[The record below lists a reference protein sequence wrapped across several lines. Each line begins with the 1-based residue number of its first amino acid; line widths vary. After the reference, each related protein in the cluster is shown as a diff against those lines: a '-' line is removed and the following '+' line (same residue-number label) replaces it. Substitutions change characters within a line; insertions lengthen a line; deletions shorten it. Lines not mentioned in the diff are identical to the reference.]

1 MLAIVVLSI
10 SLIVLD
16 FKQDHISTL
25 RQGLATLINPLQVV
39 VAGPVEFFNWAN
51 TKFQSHSDL
60 LDENDRL
67 LDEIFILRGQAQ
79 KLIAL
84 EAENSRLK
92 SLMGAVSDRDEH
104 RQIADIIS
112 VRASEFHHEVL
123 INKGKQDGVYVGQ
136 PVIDADGIMG
146 QVSEV
151 AESSSR
157 IILITDERHAIPVRD
172 LRNGVRAIAAG
183 TGRLDR
189 MSLIQVPHS
198 VDIKVNDMLVTSGLG
213 QKYPS
218 GFPVAKVTLV
228 RHDAGENYANIEVTP
243 LARLSRSGQIILIW
257 PADKPDNTL
266 IEGD

>member
-1 MLAIVVLSI
+1 MLGLLVLSV
-10 SLIVLD
+10 SLMVLD
-16 FKQDHISTL
+16 YRQDHISRL
-25 RQGLATLINPLQVV
+25 RSGLATLISPLQKI
-39 VAGPVEFFNWAN
+39 VAVPADFVNWTSN
-51 TKFQSHSDL
+51 KFQSHSDL
-60 LDENDRL
+60 IDENDQL
-67 LDEIFILRGQAQ
+67 QDEVFILRGQAQ

-84 EAENSRLK
+84 EAEVSRLK
-92 SLMGAVSDRDEH
+92 SLMGAVSDRSEQ

-123 INKGKQDGVYVGQ
+123 INKGAEDGVYIGQ
-136 PVIDADGIMG
+136 PVIDANGIMG

-151 AESSSR
+151 AEFSSR

-172 LRNGVRAIAAG
+172 LRNDVRAIAAG

-198 VDIKVNDMLVTSGLG
+198 VDIKENDMLVTSGLG

-228 RHDAGENYANIEVTP
+228 RHDAGENYAYIEVTP

-266 IEGD
+266 IEEE